1 MSEQPTPIMQL
12 ATLINALLEQ
22 CPPNTRQVLTAQASH
37 LMAQLDDELRQ
48 GAENAKALDAIKAE
62 QKEKG
67 TKGRDK

>member
-12 ATLINALLEQ
+12 AALINAMLEQ
-22 CPPNTRQVLTAQASH
+22 CQPNTRQIMTAQASH
-37 LMAQLDDELRQ
+37 LMAQVDDELRQ
-48 GAENAKALDAIKAE
+48 GAENAKALEVIKAE